1 MTRAPEAAD
10 LRARLLRWL
19 APRIIVLAHRLLAV
33 TIRWEFVGERW
44 RPGASPYL
52 LAFWHSRILMMPH
65 AYRGWD
71 GRLLISE
78 HRDGAFIADAVE
90 RLGIRSVR
98 GSSTRGGAR
107 AMLEMIRWAR
117 KGHSLGITPDGP
129 RGPAERVRMGTVA
142 LAKKTGLPLRAVC
155 YATRRHVRARSW
167 DRFYIPLPFTRG
179 VFVIGAPVYA
189 DAEDDEEN
197 LERFQRAMDEVC
209 RRAETYFEKGGR
221 PAA

>member
-1 MTRAPEAAD
+1 MAQATEASGW
-10 LRARLLRWL
+10 RARLARRLV
-19 APRIIVLAHRLLAV
+19 PRLIVLVHRLLAA

-44 RPGASPYL
+44 RPGAEPYL
-52 LAFWHSRILMMPH
+52 LAFWHSRILMMPY

-71 GRLLISE
+71 GRMLISE

-90 RLGIRSVR
+90 RLGIQSVR

-129 RGPAERVRMGTVA
+129 RGPAERVQMGTVA

-155 YATRRHVRARSW
+155 YATRRHLRARSW

-179 VFVIGAPVYA
+179 VFVIGEPVYA
-189 DAEDDEEN
+189 DSEDDRVN

-209 RRAETYFEKGGR
+209 RRAETYFDPGSR